1 MTRSN
6 TLDAVVRDL
15 EAREAVGVDTYGC
28 TVDRVDLG
36 RRDWMRHAYHEALDL
51 ALYLRRAQD
60 EEAKDD
66 HAVGDRSN
74 DGVGRVDGVGGRL
87 AVGSTLTVDV
97 PRQLLAGGATMA
109 LYVAMA
115 SLADE
120 DGVVSASVR
129 QIAGMV
135 EMSSTTV
142 AKLIGTLIRERYLQ
156 RLDQDVPNGRAR
168 YRLV

>member
-15 EAREAVGVDTYGC
+15 EDREAVGVETYGC

-66 HAVGDRSN
+66 RPAGDRAG
-74 DGVGRVDGVGGRL
+74 DCVDRLHGDVRGVE
-87 AVGSTLTVDV
+87 VGSTLTVDV
-97 PRQLLAGGATMA
+97 PRQLLAGGAMMA

-120 DGVVSASVR
+120 LGVVSASVR

-142 AKLIGTLIRERYLQ
+142 AKLIGTLVHDKYLQ
-156 RLDQDVPNGRAR
+156 RLDQDGPSGRAR
-168 YRLV
+168 YKLL